1 MAVRMSEVVRELQWE
16 VRSVHSSIFR
26 YCETLGTLGDLGDLG
41 TLGTLRNISGGL
53 LAVEV

>member
-26 YCETLGTLGDLGDLG
+26 YCETLGNLGTLV
-41 TLGTLRNISGGL
+41 TLGTLDLFRLCMVGPS
-53 LAVEV
+53 VFV